1 MHKLAVTVPLLVVV
15 LGSQMSPVARADD
28 PAQVLKRKGLKRDK
42 GKYTLAAEE
51 DVWRSR
57 IQALTDLDAA
67 DAAVA
72 EAGAAAARIQ
82 AIIAYRNRIA
92 LDGGIFAEMR
102 VMRRDGTTAEEQA
115 LSRGARRDRT
125 VAKQERTR
133 QGLAGKRENPREAK
147 RLEGIAVEAC
157 RKSRESWDSFV
168 EQVRQ
173 VDDHYKTLANDS
185 EVREAL
191 GKSRFAP
198 SDGFKKLVF
207 SLGVRK
213 KGANRGPA
221 TSLAEPPKQVTR
233 AIAELESAPGILRDV
248 PFRKNTKGFADR
260 DKRRNDT
267 IAAIEAAITKLKQG
281 ETDPETLDKATELHD
296 GYRGPSSPAVRTQL
310 GEAGKHLKKAVEL
323 LRGDPAE

>member
-1 MHKLAVTVPLLVVV
+1 MHKLAVTVSLLMVVV
-15 LGSQMSPVARADD
+15 GSQMSPVARADD
-28 PAQVLKRKGLKRDK
+28 PTQVLKRNGLKRDK
-42 GKYTLAAEE
+42 GKYILAAEE

-57 IQALTDLDAA
+57 NQALTDLDAA

-72 EAGAAAARIQ
+72 EAEAAAARNQ

-92 LDGGIFAEMR
+92 LDSGIAAEMR

-115 LSRGARRDRT
+115 VSRGARRDRA
-125 VAKQERTR
+125 VAKQDRAR

-157 RKSRESWDSFV
+157 RKSKESWDSFV

-173 VDDHYKTLANDS
+173 VDGQYLKLANDP

-198 SDGFKKLVF
+198 SDGFRKLAL

-213 KGANRGPA
+213 NGANRGPA
-221 TSLAEPPKQVTR
+221 TSLGEPPKQVTR
-233 AIAELESAPGILRDV
+233 AIAELESAIRVLRDV
-248 PFRKNTKGFADR
+248 RFRRNANGFADR
-260 DKRRNDT
+260 DKRRNET
-267 IAAIEAAITKLKQG
+267 ITAIEAAIAKLKQG
-281 ETDPETLDKATELHD
+281 ETDPEILVKATELHD
-296 GYRGPSSPAVRTQL
+296 GYSGPSSPAVRDQL
-310 GEAGKHLKKAVEL
+310 DEAGKHLNKAAEL
-323 LRGDPAE
+323 LRGSLVE